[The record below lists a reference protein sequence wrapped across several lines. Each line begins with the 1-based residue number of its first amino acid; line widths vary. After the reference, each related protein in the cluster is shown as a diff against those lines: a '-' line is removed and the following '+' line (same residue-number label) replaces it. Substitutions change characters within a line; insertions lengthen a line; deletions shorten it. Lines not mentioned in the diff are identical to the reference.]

1 MSSSSTSDEVGIIFG
16 HPTRPL
22 LYSSG
27 AITERRRRILR
38 EAQRLIS
45 ERGIDGF
52 NIRELCRRADVAQRT
67 LYNAFENKDRI
78 VALAIWETYSEVNQ
92 RMRYRTSP
100 ETLEGILDRLI
111 SVNSRNLRARNYT
124 KAVTALYFSPTTSP
138 DVLQT
143 LREMAFLDLRLW
155 LQRVEEHGDLAPWV
169 VRSELEINFV
179 NLEYAT
185 INDWAC
191 GRTEDKDYIRR
202 LVEAVLLLTIAATV
216 GSTRDQAVKALET
229 IRHENKLPEFPKPV
243 FVPLPR
249 DTEGAAEPRD

>member
-1 MSSSSTSDEVGIIFG
+1 VDSGSKTEDIGIIFG
-16 HPTRPL
+16 HPDRPL

-38 EAQRLIS
+38 EAQRLIA

-78 VALAIWETYSEVNQ
+78 VALAIWGTYTEVNQ
-92 RMRYRTSP
+92 RMRYRTAP

-124 KAVTALYFSPTTSP
+124 KAVTSLYFSPTTSA
-138 DVLQT
+138 DVLHT
-143 LREMAFLDLRLW
+143 LREMASLDLRLW
-155 LQRVEEHGDLAPWV
+155 LTRVEAEGDLAPWV
-169 VRSELEINFV
+169 RRGELEINFV

-191 GRTEDKDYIRR
+191 GRIEDEDYVQR
-202 LVEAVLLLTIAATV
+202 LVEAVLLLTVGATV
-216 GSTRDQAVKALET
+216 GSTREEAAKALQT
-229 IRHENKLPEFPKPV
+229 IRRENKLPEFPKPV
-243 FVPLPR
+243 FVPLPSSVGTT
-249 DTEGAAEPRD
+249 DAPA

>member
-16 HPTRPL
+16 HPARPL

-38 EAQRLIS
+38 EAQRLIA

-78 VALAIWETYSEVNQ
+78 VALAIWETYTEVNQ

-124 KAVTALYFSPTTSP
+124 KAVTSLYFSPTTSP
-138 DVLQT
+138 DVLHT
-143 LREMAFLDLRLW
+143 LREMAVLDLRQW
-155 LQRVEEHGDLAPWV
+155 LRRVHEEGGLAEWA
-169 VRSELEINFV
+169 VREELEVNFI

-191 GRTEDKDYIRR
+191 GRISDEEYIRR
-202 LVEAVLLLTIAATV
+202 LVEAVLLLVIGATV
-216 GSTRDQAVKALET
+216 GAARDEAAKALAT
-229 IRHENKLPEFPKPV
+229 IRREGKLPEFPKPV
-243 FVPLPR
+243 FVPLPNS
-249 DTEGAAEPRD
+249 AANGDGRS